1 MHSRW
6 KKGTFPLFSHCLDW
20 VFRKILVNRLCFF
33 CEEEKPQACQSP
45 GLSYKLW
52 FKNISKTEKYGKLR
66 MESDFKLCNELERN
80 VGLLKTN
87 FTFNLPVLEK
97 LLNIWAFRMYSP
109 TIWCGAVSQDVGKN
123 RTVHIFHSLK
133 TFRSNYTFFS
143 LLLSFPSLLLLVGY
157 LTWWLVN
164 KRLYFLYFYLF
175 FPSQSFMHLN
185 EIEMLNTILPFLC
198 WFKASAWGFY
208 SGSL

>member
-1 MHSRW
+1 MYNQGLAHSNNMKNCIRITDTASINKNERKTEIAFAV
-6 KKGTFPLFSHCLDW
+6 KKETFPLFSHCLDW

-109 TIWCGAVSQDVGKN
+109 TIWCG
-123 RTVHIFHSLK
+123 
-133 TFRSNYTFFS
+133 FS
-143 LLLSFPSLLLLVGY
+143 
-157 LTWWLVN
+157 
-164 KRLYFLYFYLF
+164 R
-175 FPSQSFMHLN
+175 
-185 EIEMLNTILPFLC
+185 C
-198 WFKASAWGFY
+198 WKK
-208 SGSL
+208 

>member
-6 KKGTFPLFSHCLDW
+6 KKETFPLFSHCLDW

-109 TIWCGAVSQDVGKN
+109 TIWCGAVSQDVGKKE
-123 RTVHIFHSLK
+123 RSIFFIHSK
-133 TFRSNYTFFS
+133 RFARIIRSF
-143 LLLSFPSLLLLVGY
+143 
-157 LTWWLVN
+157 
-164 KRLYFLYFYLF
+164 LF
-175 FPSQSFMHLN
+175 FFHF
-185 EIEMLNTILPFLC
+185 LPF
-198 WFKASAWGFY
+198 FY
-208 SGSL
+208 SLAIWLDDWWTKDCISFTFTYSSHHSHSCIWMK